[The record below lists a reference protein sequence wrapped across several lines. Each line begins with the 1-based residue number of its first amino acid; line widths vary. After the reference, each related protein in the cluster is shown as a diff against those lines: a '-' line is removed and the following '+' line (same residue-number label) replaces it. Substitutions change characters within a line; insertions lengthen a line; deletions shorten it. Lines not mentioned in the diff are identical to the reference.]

1 MKKLITI
8 GEPLKPE
15 ERKKLEMAI
24 KVSLI
29 AAAKELIEYLMQPE
43 QIEPRCVATSGY
55 DLPPYAGLHEFK
67 VWEEVEPPK
76 GTVFNYPNRPFHNQK
91 GSLAAAE
98 ASPDIA
104 VQIYNRAIHN
114 QMMARIKEGQTIPQV
129 IAWAQDELEGF
140 AR

>member
-1 MKKLITI
+1 
-8 GEPLKPE
+8 
-15 ERKKLEMAI
+15 
-24 KVSLI
+24 
-29 AAAKELIEYLMQPE
+29 MQPE
-43 QIEPRCVATSGY
+43 QVEPRCVATSGY
-55 DLPPYAGLHEFK
+55 DIPPYAGLHDFK

-76 GTVFNYPNRPFHNQK
+76 GTVYNYPNRPWHNQQR
-91 GSLAAAE
+91 SLTAAE

-114 QMMARIKEGQTIPQV
+114 QMMARLKEGQTIPQV

>member
-1 MKKLITI
+1 
-8 GEPLKPE
+8 
-15 ERKKLEMAI
+15 
-24 KVSLI
+24 V
-29 AAAKELIEYLMQPE
+29 Y
-43 QIEPRCVATSGY
+43 
-55 DLPPYAGLHEFK
+55 
-67 VWEEVEPPK
+67 
-76 GTVFNYPNRPFHNQK
+76 NYPNRPSLNQK

-114 QMMARIKEGQTIPQV
+114 QMMARLKEGQTIPQV